1 MEYRDAIVL
10 EWGSMKRV
18 LQIAGLTGIILL
30 VSAGVA
36 RADTLQFVVSG
47 QAGSATFSLQ
57 RNPTVTSFSGGNDF
71 TVTVNNGSLY
81 LMGYSYPAPPF
92 VLEFS
97 NTSAGGGFG
106 LLVPYLGYLQLK
118 GAQMFT
124 GLDSA
129 PSFSTGTYFFNS
141 WLGLVTVN
149 VTSTSVPEPSTLLLL
164 GFGLVGL
171 GLLRK
176 R

>member
-1 MEYRDAIVL
+1 M
-10 EWGSMKRV
+10 
-18 LQIAGLTGIILL
+18 LL
-30 VSAGVA
+30 LSAGVA
-36 RADTLQFVVSG
+36 RADTLQFVLSG
-47 QAGSATFSLQ
+47 QAGSGTFSLQ
-57 RNPTVTSFSGGNDF
+57 RNPTVASFASGNNF
-71 TVTVNNGSLY
+71 TVAVHNGSLN
-81 LMGYSYPAPPF
+81 LMGYTYPAPPF

-106 LLVPYLGYLQLK
+106 LVVPYLGYLQLK

-129 PSFSTGTYFFNS
+129 PIFSTGTYFFNAGF
-141 WLGLVTVN
+141 GLLTMN
-149 VTSTSVPEPSTLLLL
+149 VTSTYVPEPSALLLL
-164 GFGLVGL
+164 GIGLVGL

>member
-1 MEYRDAIVL
+1 ML
-10 EWGSMKRV
+10 F
-18 LQIAGLTGIILL
+18 

-47 QAGSATFSLQ
+47 QAGSATFNLS
-57 RNPTVTSFSGGNDF
+57 RTPTITSFSGGNYF
-71 TVTVNNGSLY
+71 TVTIDNGSINL
-81 LMGYSYPAPPF
+81 LGYSYPAPPF

-106 LLVPYLGYLQLK
+106 LVVPIWGYLQLQ

-129 PSFSTGTYFFNS
+129 PIFSTGTYFFKTGFGS
-141 WLGLVTVN
+141 LTVN
-149 VTSTSVPEPSTLLLL
+149 VTAVPEPSTLLLL